1 VQFVR
6 IHCPLSPIA
15 AVIAATHGRPRGC
28 LLTGGNSSH
37 TILRNG
43 PFGKVPRRKAEGGMA
58 MGYLPQFKNDVFLSY
73 RRARHCRARQ
83 RADRGDALIGSTR

>member
-6 IHCPLSPIA
+6 IHCALSPIA

-28 LLTGGNSSH
+28 LLTGSNSSH

-58 MGYLPQFKNDVFLSY
+58 MGYLPQLRTTFSSAIAAPLRKPDSGAT
-73 RRARHCRARQ
+73 RS
-83 RADRGDALIGSTR
+83 ST